1 MADGARSDTGPREN
15 EGRGEGESGS
25 AVEGRAQSRRLLQ
38 FAREPVPGRVKT
50 RMQPVLDAAGA
61 CELHIA
67 LLTHTARQ
75 LASVARCERELWVA
89 GDPAHPAL
97 VQAAALGGAALRRQQ
112 GADLGERMRHALAT
126 ALAASP
132 RVVLVGSDCPG
143 LDDAYIEAAFGALAT
158 ADVVLGPALDG
169 GYVLIGVRRVDAR
182 LFRGVDWGTGAVLAQ
197 TLARVDALGWRAA
210 LLEPR
215 RDIDRPEDLAAW
227 TAWRAS
233 AG

>member
-1 MADGARSDTGPREN
+1 MPMTEA
-15 EGRGEGESGS
+15 GRKGNAGG
-25 AVEGRAQSRRLLQ
+25 AVEGPAARRRLLQ
-38 FAREPVPGRVKT
+38 FAREPVPGQVKT
-50 RMQPVLDAAGA
+50 RLQPALEAAGA

-75 LASVARCERELWVA
+75 LAAVPRCERELWVA
-89 GDPAHPAL
+89 GDPGHPAL
-97 VQAAALGGAALRRQQ
+97 RHAASLGRARVRRQR
-112 GADLGERMRHALAT
+112 GTDLGERMHHALDM
-126 ALAASP
+126 ALADAQ

-143 LDDAYIEAAFGALAT
+143 LDAAYVEAAFAALAA
-158 ADVVLGPALDG
+158 ADVVLGPALDE

-182 LFRGVDWGTGAVLAQ
+182 LFREVDWGTGAVLAQ

-227 TAWRAS
+227 EEAS
-233 AG
+233 GGC

>member
-1 MADGARSDTGPREN
+1 MADGTPPGT
-15 EGRGEGESGS
+15 GEGAGGS
-25 AVEGRAQSRRLLQ
+25 AVERIVSARRLLQ

-61 CELHIA
+61 CELHSA

-75 LASVARCERELWVA
+75 LATVDCCERELWVA
-89 GDPAHPAL
+89 GDPSHPVLAH
-97 VQAAALGGAALRRQQ
+97 AAALGGAAVRRQQ
-112 GADLGERMRHALAT
+112 GADLGERMLHALAT
-126 ALAASP
+126 ALADSP

-143 LDDAYIEAAFGALAT
+143 LDDAYVEAAFAALAT

-169 GYVLIGVRRVDAR
+169 GYVLIGVRRVDAL
-182 LFRGVDWGTGAVLAQ
+182 LFRGVDWSTSKVLAQ

-227 TAWRAS
+227 QQAS
-233 AG
+233 GD

>member
-1 MADGARSDTGPREN
+1 MTAGGGDGQSDAPA
-15 EGRGEGESGS
+15 ESG
-25 AVEGRAQSRRLLQ
+25 ALTRRLLQ
-38 FAREPVPGRVKT
+38 FAREPVLGKVKT

-75 LASVARCERELWVA
+75 LAGVTHCERELWVA

-97 VQAAALGGAALRRQQ
+97 VHAAALGEAAMRRQR
-112 GADLGERMRHALAT
+112 GADLGERMCHALDA
-126 ALAASP
+126 ALADAQ

-143 LDDAYIEAAFGALAT
+143 LDAAYLEAAFAALAT
-158 ADVVLGPALDG
+158 AEVVLGPALDG

-182 LFRGVDWGTGAVLAQ
+182 LFNGVDWGTGAVLAQ
-197 TLARVDALGWRAA
+197 TLARVDSLGWRAA

-227 TAWRAS
+227 REAS
-233 AG
+233 GGC

>member
-1 MADGARSDTGPREN
+1 MTESYAAASAEDG
-15 EGRGEGESGS
+15 GEGEGN
-25 AVEGRAQSRRLLQ
+25 APVERGVATRRLLQ
-38 FAREPVPGRVKT
+38 FAREPVPGQVKT
-50 RMQPVLDAAGA
+50 RLQPVLDAAGA

-75 LASVARCERELWVA
+75 LAAVAHCERELWVA
-89 GDPAHPAL
+89 GDPGHPAL
-97 VQAAALGGAALRRQQ
+97 LHAASLGRAGVRRQR
-112 GADLGERMRHALAT
+112 GTDLGERMHHALDT
-126 ALAASP
+126 ALADAQ

-143 LDDAYIEAAFGALAT
+143 LDAAYVEAAFAALAT

-182 LFRGVDWGTGAVLAQ
+182 LFRAVPWGTGAVLAE
-197 TLARVDALGWRAA
+197 TLTRVDALGWQVA

-227 TAWRAS
+227 EPFN

>member
-1 MADGARSDTGPREN
+1 MADGAHGGTRPRAA
-15 EGRGEGESGS
+15 GEG
-25 AVEGRAQSRRLLQ
+25 AVDGPAPARRLLQ

-50 RMQPVLDAAGA
+50 RLQPVLDAAGA
-61 CELHIA
+61 CELHSA

-75 LASVARCERELWVA
+75 LATVARCERELWVA
-89 GDPAHPAL
+89 GDPSHPVL
-97 VQAAALGGAALRRQQ
+97 VHAAALGGAAVRRQQ
-112 GADLGERMRHALAT
+112 GADLGERMQHALAT
-126 ALAASP
+126 ALVGSA

-143 LDDAYIEAAFGALAT
+143 LDDAYVEAAFAALAT

-169 GYVLIGVRRVDAR
+169 GYVLIGVRRVDAL
-182 LFRGVDWGTGAVLAQ
+182 LFRDVDWSTSAVLAQ

-227 TAWRAS
+227 QQAS
-233 AG
+233 GD

>member
-1 MADGARSDTGPREN
+1 MAQGAAAGHAA
-15 EGRGEGESGS
+15 GAGGAGAGS
-25 AVEGRAQSRRLLQ
+25 VPLRRLLQ

-50 RMQPVLDAAGA
+50 RMQPVLDAVGA

-75 LASVARCERELWVA
+75 LAGVARCQRELWVA

-97 VQAAALGGAALRRQQ
+97 VHAATLGDAGVRRQR
-112 GADLGERMRHALAT
+112 GKDLGERMGHALET
-126 ALAASP
+126 ALADAQQ
-132 RVVLVGSDCPG
+132 VVLVGSDCPG
-143 LDDAYIEAAFGALAT
+143 LDAAYVDAAFAALGS

-182 LFRGVDWGTGAVLAQ
+182 LFQGVDWSTGAVLAQ
-197 TLARVDALGWRAA
+197 TLARIDALGWQAA

-227 TAWRAS
+227 QEVS
-233 AG
+233 EGAGGG

>member
-1 MADGARSDTGPREN
+1 MDATG
-15 EGRGEGESGS
+15 EGRHEADTRGGGEDR
-25 AVEGRAQSRRLLQ
+25 VPLRRLLQ

-75 LASVARCERELWVA
+75 LAGVARCERELWVA

-97 VQAAALGGAALRRQQ
+97 VRAASLGSASVRRQR
-112 GADLGERMRHALAT
+112 GAELGERMCHALET
-126 ALAASP
+126 ALVDAQQ
-132 RVVLVGSDCPG
+132 VVLVGSDCPG
-143 LDDAYIEAAFGALAT
+143 LDDAYVEAAFAALAT

-182 LFRGVDWGTGAVLAQ
+182 LFKDVDWGTGAVLAQ
-197 TLARVDALGWRAA
+197 TLARADALGWQAA

-227 TAWRAS
+227 EQAS
-233 AG
+233 GD